1 MTIEQFTKT
10 KNGPTYYSVYHRFG
24 GALVSVMDIK
34 AKDKEDA
41 LAKVKEYLA
50 QTIKDMQ

>member
-24 GALVSVMDIK
+24 GVLVSVTDIK
-34 AKDKEDA
+34 AKDKDDA